1 MAHIATKPLTLV
13 LLNKNATYVKIKILA
28 IVFLQEKG
36 RVRTSLPHSVGGRN
50 NDPFSFMTE
59 NYVKQGF
66 VLARNI
72 PYESPI
78 LGQILDL
85 ISPAKFNLLHPRF
98 KSYDP
103 WDMANCLL

>member
-1 MAHIATKPLTLV
+1 MPLGFKFGV
-13 LLNKNATYVKIKILA
+13 NNIRYERVKRLSTQGHPAFDFGPTQQKCSIKIEILA

-36 RVRTSLPHSVGGRN
+36 RVRTSLLHSVGGRN

-72 PYESPI
+72 PKY
-78 LGQILDL
+78 
-85 ISPAKFNLLHPRF
+85 
-98 KSYDP
+98 Y
-103 WDMANCLL
+103 CYV

>member
-1 MAHIATKPLTLV
+1 MQLFLRQLAIKYPPNRIL
-13 LLNKNATYVKIKILA
+13 KYVKIKILA

-78 LGQILDL
+78 LGMED
-85 ISPAKFNLLHPRF
+85 NT
-98 KSYDP
+98 
-103 WDMANCLL
+103 

>member
-1 MAHIATKPLTLV
+1 MYSRDHTLTLTGPTSVADTSKAHMATQPLTFGPTQQKFNL
-13 LLNKNATYVKIKILA
+13 KIKILA

-36 RVRTSLPHSVGGRN
+36 RVRTSLLHSVGGRN

-72 PYESPI
+72 PKVLFLCVI
-78 LGQILDL
+78 
-85 ISPAKFNLLHPRF
+85 
-98 KSYDP
+98 
-103 WDMANCLL
+103 